1 MIEVLNPAPGIR
13 VGLKVIAKPE
23 MPIPYYRSTQ
33 ERECVR
39 EIITHLLG
47 CETPLEHH
55 ENGAPYLP
63 DFPGLFI
70 SISHC
75 RRMVAVAVSDSCP
88 IGIDIEE
95 PRLNLLR
102 VASRVFSS
110 EELDLLPLS
119 QSERLSGLVR
129 LWTLKEAL
137 FKLYPSMAARDFR
150 NNISTIEPA
159 VCGQPADI
167 ILSGRLTADP
177 EIWIALV
184 RTPAGDPGEKLLFP

>member
-1 MIEVLNPAPGIR
+1 MR
-13 VGLKVIAKPE
+13 VGLKAIAKPE
-23 MPIPYYRSTQ
+23 IPIPYYRSTQ

-39 EIITHLLG
+39 EIITHLMG

-63 DFPGLFI
+63 GFPGHFI

-75 RRMVAVAVSDSCP
+75 RRMVAVAVSETCP

-102 VASRVFSS
+102 VGSRVFSS
-110 EELDLLPLS
+110 EELDSLPLS

-137 FKLYPSMAARDFR
+137 FKLYPTTAARDFR
-150 NNISTIEPA
+150 SNISTIQPE

-167 ILSGRLTADP
+167 VLSGRLTTDP
-177 EIWIALV
+177 EMWIALV
-184 RTPAGDPGEKLLFP
+184 RTPAGVPGPK